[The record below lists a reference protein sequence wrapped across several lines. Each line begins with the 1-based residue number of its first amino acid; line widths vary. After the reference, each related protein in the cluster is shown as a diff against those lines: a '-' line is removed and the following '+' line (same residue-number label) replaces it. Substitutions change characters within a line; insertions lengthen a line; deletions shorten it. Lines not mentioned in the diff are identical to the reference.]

1 MIKTL
6 LVLVLLGAFAVAGI
20 YLADRP
26 GSVTIN
32 WNGQRVEADVLVL
45 LLGLP
50 VLLLIAWFMA
60 RIWSWIKGGT
70 PLSPERRALRG
81 KQKGLNEVDSALSAL
96 AAGESAKALSL
107 GKSAI
112 KHLDGAAVAYIV
124 AAQAATASGKDDLAE
139 EYFAALSETKHGK
152 FLGLRGRVS
161 EARRLGRV
169 SKALELSE
177 KALKEAP
184 RSDWALAT
192 AFELEAKLGKW
203 ADAQET
209 LRKATAK
216 SIFDGDTSARHLGA
230 IRYGQALS
238 AQEAGQLADAI
249 RHAKKALAVRPD
261 FVPAAVLAAQLY
273 KSSGKIGP
281 ASKVIEK
288 TWKLRPHPALA
299 ESYAALMPMETAEA
313 RMKRFEKLHKFAP
326 DHSESQL
333 RLAEAALGAGAYDK
347 AEAALK
353 PSLEGLV
360 RARVGLIMGQV
371 AAAKGAEA
379 RIRSKWADIASK
391 GAPEPCYECSVC
403 RTQRTYWT
411 SHCPT
416 CDSFNSYVWDHTSS
430 GPRGPSDGDPL
441 RLVGAAPA
449 ALAPPSAEGEDNSAA
464 GEIVPPS
471 PKDGPQAAEPADVIE
486 GEAEPKSQPDAK
498 ASTPE
503 QEAPKPAA
511 TPGAEGQKASVAE
524 ENAANA

>member
-1 MIKTL
+1 MIKTFFL
-6 LVLVLLGAFAVAGI
+6 LVLLGCLALAGI

-26 GSVTIN
+26 GTVTIN
-32 WNGQRVEADVLVL
+32 WNGQRVDADFLVI

-50 VLLLIAWFMA
+50 VLLFLAWVAA

-70 PLSPERRALRG
+70 PLSPERRALRR
-81 KQKGLNEVDSALSAL
+81 KQKGLNEVDGALSAL

-107 GKSAI
+107 GQSAI
-112 KHLDGAAVAYIV
+112 KHLEGSGVAYIV
-124 AAQAATASGKDDLAE
+124 AAQAATACGKDDLAE
-139 EYFAALSETKHGK
+139 QYFAALSETQHGK

-177 KALKEAP
+177 EALKAAP

-192 AFELEAKLGKW
+192 AFELESKLGKW

-216 SIFDGDTSARHLGA
+216 SIFDSDTSARHLGA

-238 AQEAGQLADAI
+238 AQEAGQMADAV

-261 FVPAAVLAAQLY
+261 FVPAAVLAAQLF

-281 ASKVIEK
+281 ASKIVEK

-313 RMKRFEKLHKFAP
+313 RMTRFEKLHKLAP
-326 DHSESQL
+326 DHSESQI
-333 RLAEAALGAGAYDK
+333 RLAEAALGAGAFDK

-353 PSLEGLV
+353 PSLEGLI
-360 RARVGLIMGQV
+360 RARVGIIMGQI

-379 RIRSKWADIASK
+379 RIRSKWADIAAK

-416 CDSFNSYVWDHTSS
+416 CDSFNSFVWDQSAT
-430 GPRGPSDGDPL
+430 GPRGPRDGDPL

-449 ALAPPSAEGEDNSAA
+449 ALAAPSAKAA
-464 GEIVPPS
+464 DPAQGDIVPPE
-471 PKDGPQAAEPADVIE
+471 PKEGPRATDDSAEVIE
-486 GEAEPKSQPDAK
+486 GEADAAPETASEAPTDTPAEPDE
-498 ASTPE
+498 ASTSE
-503 QEAPKPAA
+503 QKPA
-511 TPGAEGQKASVAE
+511 
-524 ENAANA
+524 NA